1 VPTYEISRTLVKS
14 PPELWEELRGERL
27 GEVVGATSVEAS
39 DDDHTLTW
47 RAEGASGRAVIEP
60 SGWGTKV
67 TLTAEVEEQEQR
79 VAENGFWGRFRH
91 HPVAPP
97 QPNHDGLDRK
107 LEALLDELGSA
118 HRKKPFEREG

>member
-1 VPTYEISRTLVKS
+1 MPTYEISRTLVKS

-27 GEVVGATSVEAS
+27 TEVVGAVEVQES
-39 DDDHTLTW
+39 EDDHTLTW
-47 RAEGASGRAVIEP
+47 HGNGAHGKAVIEP

-79 VAENGFWGRFRH
+79 VATAGFWGRFR
-91 HPVAPP
+91 PVAAEPP
-97 QPNHDGLDRK
+97 PANGSLDRR